1 MMFRQTIPYLWYIS
15 FVRFSFCATFV
26 TCKMNLINYAN
37 TKNYDV
43 HGSTLSAMLR
53 GLYAAKGYS

>member
-1 MMFRQTIPYLWYIS
+1 MVYF
-15 FVRFSFCATFV
+15 FCAFFFLCYLCYV
-26 TCKMNLINYAN
+26 KNESNQLCEHE
-37 TKNYDV
+37 NYDV

>member
-1 MMFRQTIPYLWYIS
+1 
-15 FVRFSFCATFV
+15 
-26 TCKMNLINYAN
+26 MNLINYAN

>member
-1 MMFRQTIPYLWYIS
+1 MVYF
-15 FVRFSFCATFV
+15 FCAFFFLCYLCYV
-26 TCKMNLINYAN
+26 NYAN

>member
-1 MMFRQTIPYLWYIS
+1 MVYF
-15 FVRFSFCATFV
+15 FCAFFFLCYLCYV
-26 TCKMNLINYAN
+26 KMNLINYAN